1 MRCTLLASCAV
12 AAITFGM
19 GSAGAQAPA
28 QNQGTVQTQAQ
39 GTGQT
44 TEQGRS
50 DASQRQREQT
60 TSPGRQTGD
69 DRSSANMGRR
79 EAGERR
85 DERSERQER
94 SSNEER
100 GRRGEHERF
109 SEERGRRGDHE
120 RFSEER
126 GRRGDHDRFSEERG
140 RRGEYDRFNED
151 RGHRGSEGWREER
164 RYRTERDFDR
174 DRRYSDDRRYG
185 DRREQWRYEDRRSG
199 GTVGRAYDGS
209 RNTQISR
216 RQRARVHEL
225 LVRRRV
231 EPVNVD
237 FPLRIGA
244 RVPSYIT
251 SYNLPQ
257 EVHEYIPGYEGYR
270 YFIAGDEVVIV
281 DPDTMEI
288 VSVIED

>member
-19 GSAGAQAPA
+19 APASAQAPG
-28 QNQGTVQTQAQ
+28 QTQGTVQTQAQ
-39 GTGQT
+39 GSGQT

-79 EAGERR
+79 EAGDRR

-94 SSNEER
+94 SHD
-100 GRRGEHERF
+100 GRRGDHERF
-109 SEERGRRGDHE
+109 GEERGRRGDHE

-126 GRRGDHDRFSEERG
+126 GRRG
-140 RRGEYDRFNED
+140 EYDRSNED
-151 RGHRGSEGWREER
+151 RGRRGSEGWREER

-185 DRREQWRYEDRRSG
+185 DRREQWRYEDRSSG

-237 FPLRIGA
+237 FPLRVGA

-257 EVHEYIPGYEGYR
+257 EVYEYIPGYEGYR
-270 YFIAGDEVVIV
+270 YFVAGDEVVIV